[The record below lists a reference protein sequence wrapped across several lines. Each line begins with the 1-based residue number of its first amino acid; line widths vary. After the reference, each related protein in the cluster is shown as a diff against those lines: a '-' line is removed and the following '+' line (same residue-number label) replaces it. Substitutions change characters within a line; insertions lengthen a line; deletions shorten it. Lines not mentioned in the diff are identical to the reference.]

1 MPVLAPQQVQL
12 LPSVDPVTHTGQVR
26 LGLPAGIEGLAPGMF
41 ARVWLPG
48 AVNGKSVAPRLYL
61 PASAIVRRAEM
72 TGVYVINAQGQPSLR
87 QVRLG
92 QTVGERVEVLSG
104 LRADDKV
111 AAEPQLAGALR

>member
-1 MPVLAPQQVQL
+1 
-12 LPSVDPVTHTGQVR
+12 
-26 LGLPAGIEGLAPGMF
+26 
-41 ARVWLPG
+41 
-48 AVNGKSVAPRLYL
+48 
-61 PASAIVRRAEM
+61 M

-111 AAEPQLAGALR
+111 AAEPQLAGAVR